1 MNNILIVKTIFPTNF
16 DMIFDFSQL
25 KMFKSSIS
33 AYNGFQ
39 RSQVVAVVLVL
50 ILKCAFRD

>member
-1 MNNILIVKTIFPTNF
+1 MIIWNS

-25 KMFKSSIS
+25 KMFKSDIS
-33 AYNGFQ
+33 AKNGFQ

-50 ILKCAFRD
+50 ILKCEFRDWNIDVAL